1 MNNNNP
7 IESIK
12 VPAGKRTY
20 FFDVKENND
29 GSKFLKISE
38 SKRLESGEYERHNIM
53 ILNQDIFKFFDAME
67 AVLKNF
73 SEKNDEENNF

>member
-1 MNNNNP
+1 MNNNNNT

-29 GSKFLKISE
+29 GTKFLKISE
-38 SKRLESGEYERHNIM
+38 SKRLENGEYERHNIM
-53 ILNQDIFKFFDAME
+53 ILNQDIFKFFNAFEDI
-67 AVLKNF
+67 LKNF
-73 SEKNDEENNF
+73 TEKTDEENN